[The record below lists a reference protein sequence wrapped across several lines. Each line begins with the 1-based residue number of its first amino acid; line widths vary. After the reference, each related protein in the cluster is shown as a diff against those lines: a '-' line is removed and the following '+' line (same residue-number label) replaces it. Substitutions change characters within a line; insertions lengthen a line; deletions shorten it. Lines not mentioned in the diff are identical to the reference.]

1 MSSDLGQKFSI
12 LQYGIHWR
20 IQMTIYATFCTFKL
34 KDSVVSEQRRPYA
47 KVYFIRQAPQAN
59 SKQHLLIC

>member
-1 MSSDLGQKFSI
+1 
-12 LQYGIHWR
+12 
-20 IQMTIYATFCTFKL
+20 MTIYATFCTFKL
-34 KDSVVSEQRRPYA
+34 KDSVVSEQRPYA